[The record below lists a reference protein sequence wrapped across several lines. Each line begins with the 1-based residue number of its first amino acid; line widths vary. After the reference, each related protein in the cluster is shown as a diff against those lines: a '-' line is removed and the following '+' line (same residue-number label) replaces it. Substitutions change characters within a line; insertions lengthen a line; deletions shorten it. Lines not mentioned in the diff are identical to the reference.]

1 MIVAEEQPSQE
12 RWEKA
17 IAHARYCRD
26 VYMTVPA
33 GVFAAIMMVG
43 DIAKYDR
50 GDRNP
55 ELLEDLE
62 GIKL

>member
-1 MIVAEEQPSQE
+1 MIVAAEQPSQE
-12 RWEKA
+12 HWEKA
-17 IAHARYCRD
+17 ISHARECRD

-33 GVFAAIMMVG
+33 GFFAANLIAY
-43 DIAKYDR
+43 DIFRYER